1 MKPRISILAPFML
14 LTATAPALSGSFF
27 VNHEAVYRT
36 ALAAA
41 LKRYP
46 EVSRDDIGL
55 TSDSLHFS
63 CGSRQRW
70 AVADPYTLHIPHQRE
85 ATTLC
90 STWIEFIVKSSW
102 RMTANEPTGFG
113 GYCRM
118 QYRYER
124 IHVTV
129 YPDGTADANKSW
141 SEGGTTRKCDKQQ
154 PLYEVEDLVDRYRR
168 ALRNL

>member
-1 MKPRISILAPFML
+1 ML
-14 LTATAPALSGSFF
+14 LTVTAAAQSGSFF
-27 VNHEAVYRT
+27 VNHEAVYHT
-36 ALAAA
+36 ALEAA

-46 EVSRDDIGL
+46 EIPRDDIGL
-55 TSDSLHFS
+55 TSDSLHLN

-70 AVADPYTLHIPHQRE
+70 AAVDPYTLEIPHQRE

-90 STWIEFIVKSSW
+90 NAWIEFIVKSSW
-102 RMTANEPTGFG
+102 KMTANEPTDFG

-129 YPDGTADANKSW
+129 YPDGTANADKSW
-141 SEGGTTRKCDKQQ
+141 SESATTEKCDKQQ
-154 PLYEVEDLVDRYRR
+154 QLYKVEDLVDRYHQ
-168 ALRNL
+168 ALHPDSIAAE